1 LLVSR
6 ASRVDAVA
14 RFQLVVEEAGSS
26 QILLFESSQPGEPL
40 LEGQPLL
47 DGETV
52 VFRGRTWHVGE
63 EQTVESPEAPAR
75 FRLLPAA

>member
-1 LLVSR
+1 M
-6 ASRVDAVA
+6 A
-14 RFQLVVEEAGSS
+14 RFQLVLEEAGGS
-26 QILLFESSQPGEPL
+26 QILLFDSSQPGEPL

-63 EQTVESPEAPAR
+63 EAAPEEAPTR

>member
-1 LLVSR
+1 M
-6 ASRVDAVA
+6 A
-14 RFQLVVEEAGSS
+14 RFQLVLEEAGGSE
-26 QILLFESSQPGEPL
+26 IMLFESSQPGEPL

-63 EQTVESPEAPAR
+63 EPPIESPEAPAR

>member
-1 LLVSR
+1 M
-6 ASRVDAVA
+6 A
-14 RFQLVVEEAGSS
+14 RFQLVLEEAGSS

-63 EQTVESPEAPAR
+63 EPAPEEAPAR